1 MKKLKQV
8 VSLLL
13 VAVMCLG
20 LLPAMAAPAGAGTIT
35 VKTTDTVTGQPLSN
49 VTYKLENI
57 TAGHYADMGTATSGR
72 DGETT
77 FNTTYAGWY
86 RITQVFVPQGYI
98 LNSNPIIRYI
108 DPAVD
113 SVQHIDMKNV
123 AERAL
128 YVYRVAPATNEAV
141 KGAQYEI
148 KDNHDHVVAT
158 GTTDESGYFVVPHI
172 TAGEYSITELNA
184 PDGFT
189 DYQKTQNIRIT
200 NTDNSPYMVVFAGA
214 AKNSITILNIDGAT
228 GEAIPGGKFQLTKAG
243 SSSEV
248 GYQLTTNSA
257 GTAIKGNLEPGTYII
272 TQTDVGSGYNKDLKT
287 AQITVSDGE
296 NAVVTITNLKPAQIT
311 AYCADTTT
319 GDALPGVKLTLY
331 NQKNQVVKGPITADG
346 VGKASFTGIEDGN
359 YTVVAEPPAGYV
371 MDTHMQSVT
380 ITKGRSAEVLFTAT
394 SKASLQITSSDAATG
409 QRLPDTK
416 FRITK
421 MNGDIIG
428 EYTTGSDGSILV
440 PNLDDGYYVVEEI
453 GVPAGYVMV
462 QATQTVRVEKG
473 KLAVVNFTNHAKPFI
488 LVEAHVK
495 ETNTPVSGCFFEVR
509 NASGARVAT
518 GTTGADGTYTFTDLE
533 PGVYTVNFSYA
544 PEEYTIDTPSVT
556 VTVTR
561 ERAGHAKFTVSKHSA
576 ILIQK
581 MDAKMGGP
589 LPGATFQIRNEQG
602 RLLETVTTGADGFAV
617 TDTFTPGR
625 YFVQE
630 LFAPDG
636 YVPDTTTQVVEVAN
650 NKASHAIFT
659 NAAKTA
665 IVVYAYDSQGNPI
678 SGVSFEVSSAI
689 TGKEVANIMTDSTGV
704 AVLEKVEPGVYIV
717 QESVIPNGFVL
728 DTPIQSRVNVDT
740 DLASY
745 VRFIHTAKSVI
756 HIQTADTK
764 TGKAIPGAVYQVTV
778 ETTGELIGNF
788 TTDDNGEVIT
798 GVLSPGRYLVK
809 QIIAPSGYL
818 LNTTT
823 QTIAV
828 DQDKVNQAKF
838 FNTARTG
845 IVVEAVS
852 QHDHT
857 PLAGCT
863 FEIYGEDGKQ
873 IFHGTTTTT
882 GILNTGELA
891 PGKYTIKQVAKPDG
905 YSIVQPIRTVEV
917 TTKEPMVVVFENVAL
932 TSLHIE
938 LIDKETRKP
947 LEGARFKV
955 EQVDGDYVCELIT
968 DGNGEASVSEIPV
981 GIYMVHQSEAPEGY
995 ILEGTYQWAKVVSS
1009 ADTHLKFTN
1018 SKVSG
1023 LIIQCLELNGHKPLA
1038 GGVFEIYAENEKLI
1052 NTFTSDTTG
1061 VVQAGKL
1068 KPGTYLVKE
1077 VAGPAGYTIQ
1087 TAIQKVVITTNE
1099 SSTLI
1104 FYHTANSNLT
1114 INKTDAETGKVL
1126 AGAKFRITKGNGDFV
1141 GDYTTNRAG
1150 QIVVPTLEP
1159 GQYTIFETRAPEG
1172 YLLDST
1178 PKTITIK
1185 DNQPVIVDFVNDKV
1199 SGLTIINTCKQTG
1212 EPIRGNQFKIVTL
1225 SGQLIGNYTTG
1236 LGGRINIALEPG
1248 TYVVYQTYVIDGYV
1262 KNEEVWNTTIKA
1274 NVGTTLEVQNEQESR
1289 IRVHVIDTESK
1300 KGIYNV
1306 EMEIQDA
1313 YNNYIGRFV
1322 TDNNGY
1328 VYLDKVLAAGRYKVT
1343 LLTVP
1348 SGYEKDT
1355 VSKTITVEV
1364 GRTTVLTWKLTGIK
1378 GQIRIL
1384 TYAADD
1390 NLMMNIRKNTK
1401 ISGAT
1406 YEIRDITGK
1415 LIRTVQCDGS
1425 GNTYTGALEVGTYYI
1440 QQSVAPTG
1448 FMLNGQ
1454 RLTLN
1459 VTNSNRDITIEVYN
1473 QSANYNMTI
1482 NTNGS
1487 AVGYAGM
1494 QVKYYFT
1501 NIRSSSTTA
1510 MNNFSLHIKV
1520 PAEALIAGTFYTGT
1534 WNFSAA
1540 YSIQY
1545 KTNLRDYQIL
1555 ASGLNS
1561 KSQYSYDLSRLAL
1574 GLGSDEYVTDIRVV
1588 FAGVPAGFHEA
1599 MAPTLYCTVKTTIP
1613 TGYQY
1618 TVRAEVAGQISG
1630 SWYTG
1635 ASQHTGMTV
1644 NNLNFYPLPGTLP
1657 KTGY

>member
-1 MKKLKQV
+1 MKKLKQI

-13 VAVMCLG
+13 AAVMCLG

-35 VKTTDTVTGQPLSN
+35 VKTTDAVTGQSLSG

-57 TAGHYADMGTATSGR
+57 TAGHYADMGSETSGKN
-72 DGETT
+72 GETV
-77 FNTTYAGWY
+77 FTTSYAGWY
-86 RITQVFVPQGYI
+86 RITQTYVPQGYI

-108 DPAVD
+108 DPEVD
-113 SVQHIDMKNV
+113 SAQHIDMKNV

-128 YVYRVAPATNEAV
+128 YVYRVDPATNEAV
-141 KGAQYEI
+141 RGAQYEV

-172 TAGEYSITELNA
+172 AAGEYSITELNA

-189 DYQKTQNIRIT
+189 DYQKTQDIRIT
-200 NTDNSPYMVVFAGA
+200 NTDSSPYMVVFAGA

-228 GEAIPGGKFQLTKAG
+228 GAAIPGGKFQVTKAG
-243 SSSEV
+243 SPSEV

-257 GTAIKGNLEPGTYII
+257 GTAVKGNLEPGTYII
-272 TQTDVGSGYNKDLKT
+272 TQTDVGSGYNKELKT
-287 AQITVSDGE
+287 AQVTVSDGE

-311 AYCADTTT
+311 VYCADSVTN
-319 GDALPGVKLTLY
+319 DALPGVKVTLY
-331 NQKNQVVKGPITADG
+331 NQKNQVVKGPITTDG
-346 VGKASFTGIEDGN
+346 AGKISFAGIEDGN
-359 YTVVAEPPAGYV
+359 YTITAEPPAGYV
-371 MDTHMQSVT
+371 MDTHVQSVT
-380 ITKGRSAEVLFTAT
+380 ITKGQNAEVLFTAT
-394 SKASLQITSSDAATG
+394 GKASLQITSADATTG
-409 QRLPDTK
+409 KRLPDTK
-416 FRITK
+416 FRVTK
-421 MNGDIIG
+421 MNGDIVG
-428 EYTTGSDGSILV
+428 EYNTGSDGSILV
-440 PNLDDGYYVVEEI
+440 PNLDDGYYIVEEI

-462 QATQTVRVEKG
+462 QATQTVRIEKG
-473 KLAVVNFTNHAKPFI
+473 KLAVVNFTNYAKPFI

-495 ETNTPVSGCFFEVR
+495 ETNTPVPGCFFEVR
-509 NASGARVAT
+509 NASGSRVAT

-533 PGVYTVNFSYA
+533 PGVYTVNFSYT
-544 PEEYTIDTPSVT
+544 PEEYTIDTSSIT

-581 MDAKMGGP
+581 LDAKNGSP

-602 RLLETVTTGADGFAV
+602 RLLETVTTGADGFVV

-636 YVPDTTTQVVEVAN
+636 YVPDTTAQAVEVVN
-650 NKASHAIFT
+650 NRTSNVLFT

-665 IVVYAYDSQGNPI
+665 IVVYAYDSQGNPL

-689 TGKEVANIMTDSTGV
+689 TGKEIANIITDSTGV
-704 AVLEKVEPGVYIV
+704 AVLEKVEPGLYIV
-717 QESVIPNGFVL
+717 QESVVPNGFVL
-728 DTPIQSRVNVDT
+728 DTPIQSRINVDT
-740 DLASY
+740 NVASY

-756 HIQTADTK
+756 QIQTADTR
-764 TGKAIPGAVYQVTV
+764 TGKAVPGAVYQITV

-788 TTDDNGEVIT
+788 TADDNGEVTT
-798 GVLSPGRYLVK
+798 GVLRPGKYLVK
-809 QIIAPSGYL
+809 QVTAPSGYL

-823 QTIAV
+823 QTIVV

-845 IVVEAVS
+845 IVLEAVS
-852 QHDHT
+852 QHDHM

-863 FEIYGEDGKQ
+863 FEIYSEAGKQ

-882 GILNTGELA
+882 GILNTGELT

-917 TTKEPMVVVFENVAL
+917 TTNDPMVVVFENVAL

-938 LIDKETRKP
+938 LIDAETRKP

-955 EQVDGDYVCELIT
+955 EQIGGDYVCELIT
-968 DGNGEASVSEIPV
+968 DANGEASVTELPV
-981 GIYMVHQSEAPEGY
+981 GNYMVHQSEAPEGY
-995 ILEGTYQWAKVVSS
+995 ILVGTYQWAKVVSS

-1023 LIIQCLELNGHKPLA
+1023 LIIQCLELNEHRPLA
-1038 GGVFEIYAENEKLI
+1038 GGVFEVYTENEKLVG
-1052 NTFTSDTTG
+1052 TFTSDTTG

-1068 KPGTYLVKE
+1068 EPGTYLVKE
-1077 VAGPAGYTIQ
+1077 VTGPNGYTIQ
-1087 TAIQKVVITTNE
+1087 TATQKVVITTNE
-1099 SSTLI
+1099 ATTLT
-1104 FYHTANSNLT
+1104 FYHTENSNLT
-1114 INKTDAETGKVL
+1114 INKTDAATGKPL
-1126 AGAKFRITKGNGDFV
+1126 SGAKFRITKANGDFV
-1141 GDYTTNRAG
+1141 GDYTTNQAG
-1150 QIVVPTLEP
+1150 QIAVPALEP
-1159 GQYTIFETRAPEG
+1159 GQYTIFETNAPDG

-1178 PKTITIK
+1178 PKTVTVK
-1185 DNQPVIVDFVNDKV
+1185 DNQPVVIDFENEKV

-1212 EPIRGNQFKIVTL
+1212 NPIRGNQFKITTL
-1225 SGQLIGNYTTG
+1225 NGQLIGDYTTG
-1236 LGGRINIALEPG
+1236 VGGRINVTLEPG

-1262 KNEEVWNTTIKA
+1262 KNEETWNVVIKA

-1289 IRVHVIDTESK
+1289 IRVHVIDSETK

-1313 YNNYIGRFV
+1313 YNNYVGRFV

-1328 VYLDKVLAAGRYKVT
+1328 VYLDEVLAAGRYKVT

-1355 VSKTITVEV
+1355 VPKTITVEI
-1364 GRTTVLTWKLTGIK
+1364 GRTTVLTWRLTGVK

-1384 TYAADD
+1384 TYSADD

-1401 ISGAT
+1401 ISGAA
-1406 YEIRDITGK
+1406 YEIRNAAGK
-1415 LIRTVQCDGS
+1415 LIRTVQCDGN
-1425 GNTYTGALEVGTYYI
+1425 GNTYTGALEIGTYYV
-1440 QQSVAPTG
+1440 QQIVAPTG

-1473 QSANYNMTI
+1473 QSANYNMTL
-1482 NTNGS
+1482 NANGS

-1510 MNNFSLHIKV
+1510 MNNFCLHIKV
-1520 PAEALIAGTFYTGT
+1520 PAEALLAGTFYTGT
-1534 WNFSAA
+1534 WNFSAN

-1545 KTNLRDYQIL
+1545 KTNLRNYQLL
-1555 ASGLNS
+1555 ATGLNS
-1561 KSQYSYDLSRLAL
+1561 KSQYSYDLSRIAL

-1588 FAGVPAGFHEA
+1588 FANVPAGFHEA

-1618 TVRAEVAGQISG
+1618 TMRAEISGQAAG

>member
-1 MKKLKQV
+1 MLFR
-8 VSLLL
+8 S
-13 VAVMCLG
+13 A
-20 LLPAMAAPAGAGTIT
+20 
-35 VKTTDTVTGQPLSN
+35 
-49 VTYKLENI
+49 
-57 TAGHYADMGTATSGR
+57 
-72 DGETT
+72 
-77 FNTTYAGWY
+77 
-86 RITQVFVPQGYI
+86 
-98 LNSNPIIRYI
+98 
-108 DPAVD
+108 
-113 SVQHIDMKNV
+113 
-123 AERAL
+123 
-128 YVYRVAPATNEAV
+128 
-141 KGAQYEI
+141 
-148 KDNHDHVVAT
+148 
-158 GTTDESGYFVVPHI
+158 
-172 TAGEYSITELNA
+172 
-184 PDGFT
+184 
-189 DYQKTQNIRIT
+189 
-200 NTDNSPYMVVFAGA
+200 
-214 AKNSITILNIDGAT
+214 
-228 GEAIPGGKFQLTKAG
+228 AIPGGKFQVTKAG
-243 SSSEV
+243 SPSEV

-257 GTAIKGNLEPGTYII
+257 GTAVKGNLEPGTYII
-272 TQTDVGSGYNKDLKT
+272 TQTDVGSGYNKELKT
-287 AQITVSDGE
+287 AQVTVSDGE

-311 AYCADTTT
+311 VYCADSVTN
-319 GDALPGVKLTLY
+319 DALPGVKVTLY
-331 NQKNQVVKGPITADG
+331 NQKNQVVKGPITTDG
-346 VGKASFTGIEDGN
+346 AGKISFAGIEDGN
-359 YTVVAEPPAGYV
+359 YTITAEPPAGYV
-371 MDTHMQSVT
+371 MDTHVQSVT
-380 ITKGRSAEVLFTAT
+380 ITKGQNAEVLFTAT
-394 SKASLQITSSDAATG
+394 GKASLQITSADATTG
-409 QRLPDTK
+409 KRLPDTK
-416 FRITK
+416 FRVTK
-421 MNGDIIG
+421 MNGDIVG
-428 EYTTGSDGSILV
+428 EYNTGSDGSILV
-440 PNLDDGYYVVEEI
+440 PNLDDGYYIVEEI

-462 QATQTVRVEKG
+462 QATQTVRIEKG
-473 KLAVVNFTNHAKPFI
+473 KLAVVNFTNYAKPFI

-495 ETNTPVSGCFFEVR
+495 ETNTPVPGCFFEVR
-509 NASGARVAT
+509 NASGSRVAT
-518 GTTGADGTYTFTDLE
+518 GTTGADGTYTFTNLE

-544 PEEYTIDTPSVT
+544 PEEYTIDTSSIT

-581 MDAKMGGP
+581 LDAKNGSP

-636 YVPDTTTQVVEVAN
+636 YVPDTTAQAVEVVN
-650 NKASHAIFT
+650 NRTSNALFT

-665 IVVYAYDSQGNPI
+665 IVVYAYDSQGNPL

-689 TGKEVANIMTDSTGV
+689 TGKEIANIITDSTGV
-704 AVLEKVEPGVYIV
+704 AVLEKVEPGLYIV
-717 QESVIPNGFVL
+717 QESVVPNGFVL
-728 DTPIQSRVNVDT
+728 DTPIQSRINVDT
-740 DLASY
+740 NVASY

-756 HIQTADTK
+756 QIQTADTR
-764 TGKAIPGAVYQVTV
+764 TGKAVPGAVYQITV

-788 TTDDNGEVIT
+788 TADDNGEVTT
-798 GVLSPGRYLVK
+798 GVLRAGKYLVK
-809 QIIAPSGYL
+809 QITAPSGYL

-823 QTIAV
+823 QTIVV

-845 IVVEAVS
+845 IVLEAVS
-852 QHDHT
+852 QHDHM

-863 FEIYGEDGKQ
+863 FEIYSEAGKQ

-882 GILNTGELA
+882 GILNTGELT

-917 TTKEPMVVVFENVAL
+917 TTNDPMVVVFENVAL

-938 LIDKETRKP
+938 LIDAETRKP

-955 EQVDGDYVCELIT
+955 EQIGGDYVCELIT
-968 DGNGEASVSEIPV
+968 DANGEASVTELPV
-981 GIYMVHQSEAPEGY
+981 GNYMVHQSEAPEGY
-995 ILEGTYQWAKVVSS
+995 ILVGTYQWAKVVSS

-1023 LIIQCLELNGHKPLA
+1023 LIIQCLELNEHRPLA
-1038 GGVFEIYAENEKLI
+1038 GGVFEVYTENEKLVG
-1052 NTFTSDTTG
+1052 TFTSDTTG

-1068 KPGTYLVKE
+1068 EPGTYLVKE
-1077 VAGPAGYTIQ
+1077 VTGPNGYTIQ
-1087 TAIQKVVITTNE
+1087 TATQKVVITTNE
-1099 SSTLI
+1099 ATTLT
-1104 FYHTANSNLT
+1104 FYHTENSNLT
-1114 INKTDAETGKVL
+1114 INKTDAATGKPL
-1126 AGAKFRITKGNGDFV
+1126 SGAKFRITKANGDFV
-1141 GDYTTNRAG
+1141 GDYTTNQAG
-1150 QIVVPTLEP
+1150 QIAVPALEP
-1159 GQYTIFETRAPEG
+1159 GQYTIFETNAPDG

-1178 PKTITIK
+1178 PKTVTVK
-1185 DNQPVIVDFVNDKV
+1185 DNQPVVIDFENEKV

-1212 EPIRGNQFKIVTL
+1212 NPIRGNQFKITTL
-1225 SGQLIGNYTTG
+1225 NGQLIGDYTTG
-1236 LGGRINIALEPG
+1236 VGGRINVTLEPG

-1262 KNEEVWNTTIKA
+1262 KNEETWNVVIKA

-1289 IRVHVIDTESK
+1289 IRVHVIDSETK

-1313 YNNYIGRFV
+1313 YNNYVGRFV

-1328 VYLDKVLAAGRYKVT
+1328 VYLDEVLAAGRYKVT

-1355 VSKTITVEV
+1355 VPKTITVEI
-1364 GRTTVLTWKLTGIK
+1364 GRTTVLTWRLTGVK

-1384 TYAADD
+1384 TYSADD

-1401 ISGAT
+1401 ISGAA
-1406 YEIRDITGK
+1406 YEIRNAAGK
-1415 LIRTVQCDGS
+1415 LIRTVQCDGN
-1425 GNTYTGALEVGTYYI
+1425 GNTYTGALEIGTYYV
-1440 QQSVAPTG
+1440 QQIVAPTG

-1473 QSANYNMTI
+1473 QSANYNMTV

-1510 MNNFSLHIKV
+1510 MNNFCLHIKV
-1520 PAEALIAGTFYTGT
+1520 PAEALLAGTFYTGT
-1534 WNFSAA
+1534 WNFSAN

-1545 KTNLRDYQIL
+1545 KTNLRNYQLL
-1555 ASGLNS
+1555 ATGLNS
-1561 KSQYSYDLSRLAL
+1561 KSQYSYDLSRIAL

-1588 FAGVPAGFHEA
+1588 FANVPAGFHEA

-1618 TVRAEVAGQISG
+1618 TMRAEISGQAAG

>member
-1 MKKLKQV
+1 M
-8 VSLLL
+8 
-13 VAVMCLG
+13 
-20 LLPAMAAPAGAGTIT
+20 
-35 VKTTDTVTGQPLSN
+35 
-49 VTYKLENI
+49 
-57 TAGHYADMGTATSGR
+57 
-72 DGETT
+72 
-77 FNTTYAGWY
+77 
-86 RITQVFVPQGYI
+86 
-98 LNSNPIIRYI
+98 
-108 DPAVD
+108 
-113 SVQHIDMKNV
+113 
-123 AERAL
+123 
-128 YVYRVAPATNEAV
+128 
-141 KGAQYEI
+141 
-148 KDNHDHVVAT
+148 
-158 GTTDESGYFVVPHI
+158 
-172 TAGEYSITELNA
+172 
-184 PDGFT
+184 
-189 DYQKTQNIRIT
+189 
-200 NTDNSPYMVVFAGA
+200 
-214 AKNSITILNIDGAT
+214 
-228 GEAIPGGKFQLTKAG
+228 
-243 SSSEV
+243 
-248 GYQLTTNSA
+248 
-257 GTAIKGNLEPGTYII
+257 
-272 TQTDVGSGYNKDLKT
+272 
-287 AQITVSDGE
+287 
-296 NAVVTITNLKPAQIT
+296 
-311 AYCADTTT
+311 
-319 GDALPGVKLTLY
+319 
-331 NQKNQVVKGPITADG
+331 
-346 VGKASFTGIEDGN
+346 
-359 YTVVAEPPAGYV
+359 
-371 MDTHMQSVT
+371 
-380 ITKGRSAEVLFTAT
+380 
-394 SKASLQITSSDAATG
+394 
-409 QRLPDTK
+409 
-416 FRITK
+416 
-421 MNGDIIG
+421 
-428 EYTTGSDGSILV
+428 
-440 PNLDDGYYVVEEI
+440 
-453 GVPAGYVMV
+453 
-462 QATQTVRVEKG
+462 
-473 KLAVVNFTNHAKPFI
+473 
-488 LVEAHVK
+488 
-495 ETNTPVSGCFFEVR
+495 
-509 NASGARVAT
+509 
-518 GTTGADGTYTFTDLE
+518 
-533 PGVYTVNFSYA
+533 
-544 PEEYTIDTPSVT
+544 
-556 VTVTR
+556 
-561 ERAGHAKFTVSKHSA
+561 
-576 ILIQK
+576 
-581 MDAKMGGP
+581 
-589 LPGATFQIRNEQG
+589 
-602 RLLETVTTGADGFAV
+602 
-617 TDTFTPGR
+617 
-625 YFVQE
+625 
-630 LFAPDG
+630 
-636 YVPDTTTQVVEVAN
+636 
-650 NKASHAIFT
+650 
-659 NAAKTA
+659 
-665 IVVYAYDSQGNPI
+665 
-678 SGVSFEVSSAI
+678 
-689 TGKEVANIMTDSTGV
+689 
-704 AVLEKVEPGVYIV
+704 
-717 QESVIPNGFVL
+717 
-728 DTPIQSRVNVDT
+728 
-740 DLASY
+740 
-745 VRFIHTAKSVI
+745 
-756 HIQTADTK
+756 
-764 TGKAIPGAVYQVTV
+764 
-778 ETTGELIGNF
+778 
-788 TTDDNGEVIT
+788 
-798 GVLSPGRYLVK
+798 
-809 QIIAPSGYL
+809 
-818 LNTTT
+818 
-823 QTIAV
+823 
-828 DQDKVNQAKF
+828 
-838 FNTARTG
+838 
-845 IVVEAVS
+845 
-852 QHDHT
+852 
-857 PLAGCT
+857 
-863 FEIYGEDGKQ
+863 
-873 IFHGTTTTT
+873 
-882 GILNTGELA
+882 
-891 PGKYTIKQVAKPDG
+891 
-905 YSIVQPIRTVEV
+905 
-917 TTKEPMVVVFENVAL
+917 
-932 TSLHIE
+932 
-938 LIDKETRKP
+938 
-947 LEGARFKV
+947 
-955 EQVDGDYVCELIT
+955 
-968 DGNGEASVSEIPV
+968 
-981 GIYMVHQSEAPEGY
+981 
-995 ILEGTYQWAKVVSS
+995 
-1009 ADTHLKFTN
+1009 
-1018 SKVSG
+1018 
-1023 LIIQCLELNGHKPLA
+1023 A

-1077 VAGPAGYTIQ
+1077 VARPAGYTIQ

-1099 SSTLI
+1099 SSTLT

-1126 AGAKFRITKGNGDFV
+1126 AGAEFRITKGNGDFV

-1172 YLLDST
+1172 YLLDSK

-1561 KSQYSYDLSRLAL
+1561 KSAQVIGILRL
-1574 GLGSDEYVTDIRVV
+1574 
-1588 FAGVPAGFHEA
+1588 
-1599 MAPTLYCTVKTTIP
+1599 TI
-1613 TGYQY
+1613 
-1618 TVRAEVAGQISG
+1618 
-1630 SWYTG
+1630 
-1635 ASQHTGMTV
+1635 
-1644 NNLNFYPLPGTLP
+1644 
-1657 KTGY
+1657 